1 MNRMTK
7 ILKSVFSAALA
18 LSLVAGIPAAAWANN
33 DGTDSGYR
41 VNDFTGLLTDDQE
54 LSLSRAAR
62 AEVGPLQFDFNV
74 YLTDESG
81 SAQALTQSF
90 YQENNCGYGQ
100 DDDGIILCMKS
111 DGSSAVY
118 VAGLGSVVFSDKD
131 TASLASAS
139 SGQAT
144 VKEGPTTADLPWY
157 PDDPKAFQDFHN
169 EAAPRVVDNA
179 DLLTPDQEELLAAH
193 IADMRER
200 LGLER
205 CPWYGSRAA
214 HREQRQ
220 RHGRY
225 HLRHVR
231 GWRLRQGHFDPV

>member
-33 DGTDSGYR
+33 DGADSGYR

-62 AEVGPLQFDFNV
+62 AEV
-74 YLTDESG
+74 
-81 SAQALTQSF
+81 
-90 YQENNCGYGQ
+90 
-100 DDDGIILCMKS
+100 
-111 DGSSAVY
+111 
-118 VAGLGSVVFSDKD
+118 
-131 TASLASAS
+131 
-139 SGQAT
+139 
-144 VKEGPTTADLPWY
+144 GPTTADLPWY

-200 LGLER
+200 LGLDR

-231 GWRLRQGHFDPV
+231 GWRLRQGYFDPV